1 MTKLAATVALVSAAV
16 AIGFA
21 ACGQEAG
28 AEASGAAVESGYI
41 TVDSGRLFYERAGS
55 GEVIVLLHDGM
66 VHREVWEGQFPVFA
80 RDHTVVRYDRRG
92 YGLSSQPET
101 LYDNVEDLKQVF
113 DQLKIDKATLMGM
126 SAGGGLCLDFALKYP
141 ERVKAL
147 VLIGA
152 VVSGYGYTD
161 HFLTR
166 GGRLTAADY
175 ADREK
180 FWGYF
185 MNDDPYEMASENTAA
200 RETMKR
206 LIAANPQDLDD
217 AKNRL
222 RRQPERPALGALG
235 EIKVPTL
242 VMVGE
247 YDIPDVHAHAGAIE
261 SHIPGAQRVIIPG
274 AGHLVPLEVPDVFNE
289 RVMLL
294 LRQGEFLEMVQ
305 SQGVE
310 AAARAFEKAR
320 QADPAVV
327 LFGEGKI
334 NQMGYEALQAGR
346 LDDAVGLFRLN
357 VQAYPESWNV
367 YDSLGEG
374 YAAKGDTALAI
385 EAYEKSL
392 RLKPD
397 SEPGKKAL
405 EALRHE

>member
-1 MTKLAATVALVSAAV
+1 
-16 AIGFA
+16 
-21 ACGQEAG
+21 
-28 AEASGAAVESGYI
+28 
-41 TVDSGRLFYERAGS
+41 
-55 GEVIVLLHDGM
+55 
-66 VHREVWEGQFPVFA
+66 
-80 RDHTVVRYDRRG
+80 
-92 YGLSSQPET
+92 
-101 LYDNVEDLKQVF
+101 
-113 DQLKIDKATLMGM
+113 
-126 SAGGGLCLDFALKYP
+126 
-141 ERVKAL
+141 
-147 VLIGA
+147 
-152 VVSGYGYTD
+152 
-161 HFLTR
+161 
-166 GGRLTAADY
+166 
-175 ADREK
+175 
-180 FWGYF
+180 
-185 MNDDPYEMASENTAA
+185 
-200 RETMKR
+200 
-206 LIAANPQDLDD
+206 
-217 AKNRL
+217 
-222 RRQPERPALGALG
+222 
-235 EIKVPTL
+235 
-242 VMVGE
+242 
-247 YDIPDVHAHAGAIE
+247 
-261 SHIPGAQRVIIPG
+261 VIIPG